1 MRVFVASLATETN
14 TFSPIRI
21 DRDAFVD
28 AFYAPPGQHPD
39 TPTLCSAPFVA
50 ARRRAAAEGFTLIEG
65 TAAWAE
71 PAGLVARTAY
81 ESLRDEILAQLR
93 AALPVQVVLLGL
105 HGAMVADGY
114 EDCEGDL
121 LTRVRAIVGPAVTVG
136 VELDPHCH
144 LSRLM
149 LDSADLLV
157 CFKEVPHSDFYEVA
171 EELVDLCLRRARG
184 QIAPVVTVFDCRA
197 IANFMTSREP
207 GRGLVDD
214 IRARQQQAPVLS
226 ISVVHGFPA
235 ADVPDVGT
243 KVIVITDGHAE
254 LGRVVAGEVGR
265 RILAFGANRMP
276 PMPGPEAA
284 VAQALA
290 TDGAPVVLADRW
302 DNPGGGVAGDS
313 TFLLHVL
320 LAHPD
325 VPATVGALWDPA
337 AVRCCLAAGAGAR
350 LQLSFGGKAA
360 ASSGPPGRCAGGGT
374 RDHHRPAG
382 AVSEQRG
389 VTRCSGQ
396 PAPGPAVR
404 GAGQQACADLPSG
417 GVHAPGDRPG
427 QLQDRGGEVGQPL
440 PTRVRV
446 AGCRHHLRELR
457 RALSAGCRED
467 TLHPHPAADRAAG
480 HGGAVLPDRLT
491 PVCGAAATVFHGA
504 KHRADAR

>member
-50 ARRRAAAEGFTLIEG
+50 ARKRAAAEGFTLIEG

-71 PAGLVARTAY
+71 PAGLVARAAY

-105 HGAMVADGY
+105 HGAMVAEGY

-121 LTRVRAIVGPAVTVG
+121 LSRVREIVGPTVTVG
-136 VELDPHCH
+136 AELDPHCH
-144 LSRLM
+144 LSRVM
-149 LDSADLLV
+149 VDAADILV

-184 QIAPVVTVFDCRA
+184 QIAPVLTVLDCRA

-207 GRGLVDD
+207 GRSLVDD
-214 IRARQQQAPVLS
+214 IRARQQQAPLLS
-226 ISVVHGFPA
+226 ISIVHGFPA

-243 KVIVITDGHAE
+243 KVIVITDGNAGV
-254 LGRVVAGEVGR
+254 GRTVAAEVGA

-276 PMPGPEAA
+276 PMPGPQAA

-290 TDGAPVVLADRW
+290 VGRGPVILADRW

-313 TFLLHVL
+313 TFLVHAL

-325 VPATVGALWDPA
+325 VPAAVGALWDPV
-337 AVRCCLAAGAGAR
+337 AVRFCLAAGPGAR
-350 LQLSFGGKAA
+350 LQLRFGGKAA
-360 ASSGPPGRCAGGGT
+360 ASSGPPVDALVEVLAT
-374 RDHHRPAG
+374 TPQLEVPFQSSM
-382 AVSEQRG
+382 VS
-389 VTRCSGQ
+389 
-396 PAPGPAVR
+396 
-404 GAGQQACADLPSG
+404 L
-417 GVHAPGDRPG
+417 
-427 QLQDRGGEVGQPL
+427 
-440 PTRVRV
+440 
-446 AGCRHHLRELR
+446 
-457 RALSAGCRED
+457 
-467 TLHPHPAADRAAG
+467 
-480 HGGAVLPDRLT
+480 
-491 PVCGAAATVFHGA
+491 GAAVALRLGRLSVVLASKRVQTFHPEVFTRLGIDLSLCRIVAVKSASHFHTAFAPLAAEIIYVNCGGPYPPDAA
-504 KHRADAR
+504 KIPYTRIRRPIAPLDAAEPFFLTD